1 MIAAGGLQ
9 EWEAVGE
16 RRAAS
21 GLATRQWPHASQAAG
36 NLVAFEGA
44 IAQAS
49 HRQWPY
55 ASRPAGEPGGVEGGD
70 RVGFA
75 SRQWP

>member
-1 MIAAGGLQ
+1 MIAVGGLQ

-36 NLVAFEGA
+36 NLVAFEG
-44 IAQAS
+44 
-49 HRQWPY
+49 
-55 ASRPAGEPGGVEGGD
+55 GD
-70 RVGFA
+70 CAGFA
-75 SRQWP
+75 SPVAVRIQARRGT